1 MRGQIL
7 YGNFNF
13 NANVRNYAGY
23 PDIITFLKEFLDS
36 GYQPLRKVHNEK
48 SHIVYFG
55 ISKAGG
61 KILCIDNDIYGND
74 MCVKPS
80 RVILSNVNHENS
92 SIVKH
97 VDLPYLQNRIKV
109 SKKGKVEKTLIVLQS
124 SSNNLIVEKYLGPKE
139 TLYVR

>member
-1 MRGQIL
+1 
-7 YGNFNF
+7 
-13 NANVRNYAGY
+13 
-23 PDIITFLKEFLDS
+23 
-36 GYQPLRKVHNEK
+36 
-48 SHIVYFG
+48 
-55 ISKAGG
+55 
-61 KILCIDNDIYGND
+61 

-124 SSNNLIVEKYLGPKE
+124 SSNNVIIEKYLGPKE